1 MEKHPSMN
9 MQHGSKPYSKLL
21 IMLLLSFA
29 AMYILM
35 YSMVNRLDNA
45 LPNINQFYMA
55 SLMAMPM
62 LIIELVLM
70 RKMYP
75 NKKLNL
81 ALLAVGG
88 AGLIGFF
95 LLIQN
100 QTAVTDKQF
109 LKGMI
114 PHHAAAILMSEQS
127 QSQDPDIRKLQQ
139 EIITSQQKEIKVM
152 KAKLKALEN

>member
-1 MEKHPSMN
+1 MN